1 MKKQILKSAL
11 IAVAGVGLL
20 VGSAQAVLIDFTN
33 DSIFGAIDTQTS
45 NTFSTNYY
53 GFALTLT
60 ASDNKD
66 LTFNGSRQEAPGAFG
81 FIPYGPF
88 FDGAGDGIGILGGAN
103 SDEIDMGET
112 LTVSFVPSVGVLGV
126 YFLDLYDET
135 SGVEVA
141 YYNFNTGVFSTTSGN
156 LSTGLGN
163 IAVSFAQVNG
173 VASMSFTSNNST
185 SDFALAGIEVN
196 PVPEPATMLLFG
208 TGLAGL
214 AAVARRRK
222 TQA

>member
-33 DSIFGAIDTQTS
+33 STVFGTIDPATS
-45 NTFSTNYY
+45 STFSTNYY
-53 GFALTLT
+53 GFQLNLT
-60 ASDNKD
+60 ASGSGN
-66 LTFNGSRQEAPGAFG
+66 LTFNATEAPGVFS
-81 FIPYGPF
+81 FDNGPTF
-88 FDGAGDGIGILGGAN
+88 AGSGDGIGIN
-103 SDEIDMGET
+103 DDEIGIGET
-112 LTVSFVPSVGVLGV
+112 LTVSFVPSVGVIGF
-126 YFLDLYDET
+126 YFLDLYTENNA
-135 SGVEVA
+135 VEVA
-141 YYNFNTGVFSTTSGN
+141 WYNFNNGIYTLSGG
-156 LSTGLGN
+156 LSSSGLGN
-163 IAVSFAQVNG
+163 IGVIFTEING
-173 VASMSFTSNNST
+173 VSTINFTSKDSN
-185 SDFALAGIEVN
+185 SDFALAGIEIN

>member
-33 DSIFGAIDTQTS
+33 DSIFGAIDTQ

-60 ASDNKD
+60 ASDNKN
-66 LTFNGSRQEAPGAFG
+66 LTFNSSMGEAPGAFDFG
-81 FIPYGPF
+81 TYGPDF
-88 FDGAGDGIGILGGAN
+88 VGAGDGIGIFGGAN
-103 SDEIDMGET
+103 NDEIDMGET
-112 LTVSFVPSVGVLGV
+112 LTVSFVPSVGVLGI
-126 YFLDLYDET
+126 YFLDLYSET
-135 SGVEVA
+135 GGVEEA
-141 YYNFNTGVFSTTSGN
+141 FYNFNTGTLASATGN
-156 LSTGLGN
+156 LSTGLGK
-163 IAVSFAQVNG
+163 IAVGFTEVNG
-173 VASMSFTSNNST
+173 VATMTFTSQDSN
-185 SDFALAGIEVN
+185 SDFALAGLEVN

-214 AAVARRRK
+214 AAIGRRRK